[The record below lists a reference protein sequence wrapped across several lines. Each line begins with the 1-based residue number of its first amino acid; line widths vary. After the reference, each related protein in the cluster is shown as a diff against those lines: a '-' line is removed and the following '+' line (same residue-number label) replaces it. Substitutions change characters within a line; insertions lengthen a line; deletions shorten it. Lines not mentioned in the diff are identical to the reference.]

1 MKRVVLRI
9 GCGAVCAALALTLGC
24 GCALLPPA
32 TGVPGAASSAVSV
45 PTDDSG
51 KPLYDPAVLND
62 SRLRVL
68 YCDSRSGSSTTILC
82 GSTPL
87 HQSTRSENVSLVEDS
102 VTGTADYW
110 LRSWSDPTGR
120 GGRRTALYDKTGT
133 EVMSFEG
140 EQSAT
145 LQNGLLVL
153 QESRLIDGGYVPE
166 SGYGTCQVI
175 DLATGAALP
184 VPEGA
189 YSCTLCGDKLVFS
202 CYARPEGLDD
212 YDWDTD
218 YQQNRWVV
226 VQEKDGTPV
235 YRAEAASAY
244 RLFYDSDTL
253 SDWVKLDV
261 ATGEETT
268 DQILYN
274 TQTGE
279 QYTGFL
285 QVYPGGL
292 ASFSTSDGRYELR
305 DMTTED
311 RGLISTFDEQPSQY
325 FPGYVVTWHSGE
337 GHGYELYD
345 LETGAKT
352 PLYDVDATD
361 NTVAVYALDGSTACI
376 PLMAQM
382 LADTT
387 GMDLEEARSSITVS
401 TTAYALENFGLYD
414 TTTRMLVVYEAPDYV
429 KEELQKANV
438 ELEQKPIGVD
448 ALVFIVNE
456 DNPVQALSQQQL
468 RDIYAGKITNWKDVG
483 GKDQEIV
490 AFQRGE
496 DSGSQTLFKKL
507 LIQGGELMTPPSE
520 LAPAAMGELVDSIAD
535 YNNSANAIG
544 FSVYYYIDQMY
555 SKPGLRLLAVD
566 GVTPSNDTLA
576 DGSYP
581 LCNDFYA
588 VIHPDAAADSPERR
602 LYDWLDT
609 DAGQDCI
616 KKSGYVA
623 VGPQTT
629 VTIVD

>member
-9 GCGAVCAALALTLGC
+9 GCGAVCTALALTLGC

-45 PTDDSG
+45 PTDDNG

-62 SRLRVL
+62 GRLRVL
-68 YCDSRSGSSTTILC
+68 YCDGRSGSSTTILC

-102 VTGTADYW
+102 ATGTADYW

-153 QESRLIDGGYVPE
+153 QESRLVDGGYVPE

-235 YRAEAASAY
+235 YRADAASAY

-253 SDWVKLDV
+253 SDWVELDV
-261 ATGEETT
+261 ATGEENT
-268 DQILYN
+268 DRILYN
-274 TQTGE
+274 VLTGE
-279 QYTGFL
+279 QCTGFL

-292 ASFSTSDGRYELR
+292 ASFSTGDGRYELR

-311 RGLISTFDEQPSQY
+311 RGLIAAFDEQPSQY

-337 GHGYELYD
+337 DHGYELYD

-361 NTVAVYALDGSTACI
+361 STIAVYAQDGSLRVYSKDNGKLLT
-376 PLMAQM
+376 
-382 LADTT
+382 DTT
-387 GMDLEEARSSITVS
+387 VEPVEHQQRVRMSNCGSGYVWLELQDNDRYE
-401 TTAYALENFGLYD
+401 TTATRLYGPQGLVSDLTALQGKYSYVSYLTTDPDGRPMFYGSRAAVGSAYGSVCDVLDTDGKVVLQGLSSCTGYYSNS
-414 TTTRMLVVYEAPDYV
+414 LNALPDH
-429 KEELQKANV
+429 
-438 ELEQKPIGVD
+438 
-448 ALVFIVNE
+448 VF
-456 DNPVQALSQQQL
+456 A
-468 RDIYAGKITNWKDVG
+468 A
-483 GKDQEIV
+483 
-490 AFQRGE
+490 QRGFYVGWM
-496 DSGSQTLFKKL
+496 DTSGNWLYCQ
-507 LIQGGELMTPPSE
+507 
-520 LAPAAMGELVDSIAD
+520 SI
-535 YNNSANAIG
+535 
-544 FSVYYYIDQMY
+544 FS
-555 SKPGLRLLAVD
+555 S
-566 GVTPSNDTLA
+566 
-576 DGSYP
+576 
-581 LCNDFYA
+581 
-588 VIHPDAAADSPERR
+588 AAADDVPS
-602 LYDWLDT
+602 Y
-609 DAGQDCI
+609 
-616 KKSGYVA
+616 GY
-623 VGPQTT
+623 
-629 VTIVD
+629 

>member
-62 SRLRVL
+62 DRLRVL
-68 YCDSRSGSSTTILC
+68 YCYDRAGSSTTILC

-87 HQSTRSENVSLVEDS
+87 HQAARSENVSLVEDS
-102 VTGTADYW
+102 ATGIADYW

-140 EQSAT
+140 EQNAT

-153 QESRLIDGGYVPE
+153 QESRLVDGGYVPE

-212 YDWDTD
+212 YDWDMD

-226 VQEKDGTPV
+226 VQEKDSTPV
-235 YRAEAASAY
+235 YRADAASAY

-253 SDWVKLDV
+253 SDWVELDV
-261 ATGEETT
+261 TTGEETT
-268 DQILYN
+268 DRILYN
-274 TQTGE
+274 VLTGE
-279 QYTGFL
+279 QCTGFL

-292 ASFSTSDGRYELR
+292 ASFSTGDGRYELR

-311 RGLISTFDEQPSQY
+311 RGLIAAFDEQPSQY

-337 GHGYELYD
+337 DHGYELYD
-345 LETGAKT
+345 LETGTKT

-361 NTVAVYALDGSTACI
+361 STIAVYALDGSLRVYSKDNGKLLT
-376 PLMAQM
+376 
-382 LADTT
+382 DTT
-387 GMDLEEARSSITVS
+387 VEPVEHQQRV
-401 TTAYALENFGLYD
+401 
-414 TTTRMLVVYEAPDYV
+414 RM
-429 KEELQKANV
+429 
-438 ELEQKPIGVD
+438 
-448 ALVFIVNE
+448 
-456 DNPVQALSQQQL
+456 
-468 RDIYAGKITNWKDVG
+468 
-483 GKDQEIV
+483 
-490 AFQRGE
+490 
-496 DSGSQTLFKKL
+496 
-507 LIQGGELMTPPSE
+507 
-520 LAPAAMGELVDSIAD
+520 
-535 YNNSANAIG
+535 
-544 FSVYYYIDQMY
+544 
-555 SKPGLRLLAVD
+555 
-566 GVTPSNDTLA
+566 SNC
-576 DGSYP
+576 G
-581 LCNDFYA
+581 
-588 VIHPDAAADSPERR
+588 
-602 LYDWLDT
+602 
-609 DAGQDCI
+609 
-616 KKSGYVA
+616 SGYVWLELQDNDRYETTATRLYGPQGLVSDLTALQGKYSYVNYLTTDPDGRPMFYGSRSA
-623 VGPQTT
+623 VGSAYGNVYDVLDADGKVVLQGLASCAGYYSNSLNALPDHVFAAQRGFYVGWMDTSGNWLYCQSIFSSAT
-629 VTIVD
+629 ADDEPSYGY

>member
-9 GCGAVCAALALTLGC
+9 GCGAVCTALALTLGC

-45 PTDDSG
+45 PTDDNG

-87 HQSTRSENVSLVEDS
+87 HQSARSENVSLVEDS
-102 VTGTADYW
+102 ATGTADYW

-189 YSCTLCGDKLVFS
+189 YSCTVCGDKLVFS

-218 YQQNRWVV
+218 YRQNSWVV

-235 YRAEAASAY
+235 YRADAASAY

-253 SDWVKLDV
+253 SDWVVLDV
-261 ATGEETT
+261 TTGEETT
-268 DQILYN
+268 DRILYN
-274 TQTGE
+274 VLTGE
-279 QYTGFL
+279 QCTGFL

-311 RGLISTFDEQPSQY
+311 RGLIAAFDEQPSQY

-337 GHGYELYD
+337 DHGYELYD
-345 LETGAKT
+345 LETGTKT
-352 PLYDVDATD
+352 PLYDVNATD
-361 NTVAVYALDGSTACI
+361 NTVAVYALDGSLRVYSTDNGK
-376 PLMAQM
+376 L
-382 LADTT
+382 LTDTT
-387 GMDLEEARSSITVS
+387 VEPVEHQQRV
-401 TTAYALENFGLYD
+401 
-414 TTTRMLVVYEAPDYV
+414 RM
-429 KEELQKANV
+429 
-438 ELEQKPIGVD
+438 
-448 ALVFIVNE
+448 
-456 DNPVQALSQQQL
+456 
-468 RDIYAGKITNWKDVG
+468 
-483 GKDQEIV
+483 
-490 AFQRGE
+490 
-496 DSGSQTLFKKL
+496 
-507 LIQGGELMTPPSE
+507 
-520 LAPAAMGELVDSIAD
+520 
-535 YNNSANAIG
+535 
-544 FSVYYYIDQMY
+544 
-555 SKPGLRLLAVD
+555 
-566 GVTPSNDTLA
+566 SNY
-576 DGSYP
+576 G
-581 LCNDFYA
+581 
-588 VIHPDAAADSPERR
+588 
-602 LYDWLDT
+602 
-609 DAGQDCI
+609 
-616 KKSGYVA
+616 SGYVWLKLQDNDRYETTATRLYGPQGLVSDLTALQGKYSYVNYLTTDPDGRPMFYGSRSA
-623 VGPQTT
+623 VGSAYGNVCDVLDADGKVVLQGLASCAGYYSNSLNALPDHVFAAQRGFYVGWMDTSGNWLYCQST
-629 VTIVD
+629 FSSATADDEPSYGY

>member
-9 GCGAVCAALALTLGC
+9 GCGAVCTALALTLGC

-68 YCDSRSGSSTTILC
+68 YCDGRSGSSTTILC

-102 VTGTADYW
+102 ATGTADYW

-189 YSCTLCGDKLVFS
+189 YSCTVCGDKLVFS

-212 YDWDTD
+212 YDWDMD
-218 YQQNRWVV
+218 YQQNSWVV
-226 VQEKDGTPV
+226 VQEKDGTTV
-235 YRAEAASAY
+235 YCADAASAY

-253 SDWVKLDV
+253 SDWVVLDV
-261 ATGEETT
+261 TTGEETT
-268 DQILYN
+268 DRILYN
-274 TQTGE
+274 VLTGE
-279 QYTGFL
+279 QCTGFL

-292 ASFSTSDGRYELR
+292 ASFSTGDGRYELR

-311 RGLISTFDEQPSQY
+311 RGLIAAFDEQPSQY

-337 GHGYELYD
+337 DHGYELYD

-352 PLYDVDATD
+352 PLYDVNATD
-361 NTVAVYALDGSTACI
+361 NTVAVYALDGSLRVYSTDNGK
-376 PLMAQM
+376 L
-382 LADTT
+382 LTDTT
-387 GMDLEEARSSITVS
+387 VEPVEHQQRV
-401 TTAYALENFGLYD
+401 
-414 TTTRMLVVYEAPDYV
+414 RM
-429 KEELQKANV
+429 
-438 ELEQKPIGVD
+438 
-448 ALVFIVNE
+448 
-456 DNPVQALSQQQL
+456 
-468 RDIYAGKITNWKDVG
+468 
-483 GKDQEIV
+483 
-490 AFQRGE
+490 
-496 DSGSQTLFKKL
+496 
-507 LIQGGELMTPPSE
+507 
-520 LAPAAMGELVDSIAD
+520 
-535 YNNSANAIG
+535 
-544 FSVYYYIDQMY
+544 
-555 SKPGLRLLAVD
+555 
-566 GVTPSNDTLA
+566 SNC
-576 DGSYP
+576 G
-581 LCNDFYA
+581 
-588 VIHPDAAADSPERR
+588 
-602 LYDWLDT
+602 
-609 DAGQDCI
+609 
-616 KKSGYVA
+616 SGYVWLKLQDNDRYETTA
-623 VGPQTT
+623 TRLYGPQGLVSDLTALQGKYSYINYLTT
-629 VTIVD
+629 DPDGRPMFYGSRAAAGSAYGNVYDVLDADGKVVLQGLSSCTGYYSNSLNALPDHVFAAQRGFYVGWMDTSGNWLYCQSIFSSATADDEPSYGY

>member
-9 GCGAVCAALALTLGC
+9 GCGAVCTALALTLGC

-68 YCDSRSGSSTTILC
+68 YCDGRSGSSTTILC

-102 VTGTADYW
+102 ATGTADYW

-153 QESRLIDGGYVPE
+153 QENRLIDGGYVPE

-218 YQQNRWVV
+218 YQQNSWVV

-235 YRAEAASAY
+235 YRADAASAH

-253 SDWVKLDV
+253 SDWVELDV
-261 ATGEETT
+261 TTGEETT
-268 DQILYN
+268 DRILYN
-274 TQTGE
+274 VLTGE
-279 QYTGFL
+279 QCTGFL

-292 ASFSTSDGRYELR
+292 ASFSTGDGRYELR

-311 RGLISTFDEQPSQY
+311 RGLIAAFDEQPSQY

-337 GHGYELYD
+337 DHGYELYD
-345 LETGAKT
+345 LETGTKT
-352 PLYDVDATD
+352 PLYDVNATD
-361 NTVAVYALDGSTACI
+361 STVAVYALDGSLRVYSTDNGK
-376 PLMAQM
+376 L
-382 LADTT
+382 LTDTT
-387 GMDLEEARSSITVS
+387 VEPVEHQQRVRMSNCGSGYVWLELQDNDRYE
-401 TTAYALENFGLYD
+401 TTATRLYGPQGLVSDLTALQGKYSYVNYLTTDPDGRPMFYGSRAAVGSSYGSVCDVLDTDGKVVLQGLSSCTGYYSNS
-414 TTTRMLVVYEAPDYV
+414 LNALPDH
-429 KEELQKANV
+429 
-438 ELEQKPIGVD
+438 
-448 ALVFIVNE
+448 VF
-456 DNPVQALSQQQL
+456 A
-468 RDIYAGKITNWKDVG
+468 A
-483 GKDQEIV
+483 
-490 AFQRGE
+490 QRGFYVGWM
-496 DSGSQTLFKKL
+496 DTSGNWLYCQ
-507 LIQGGELMTPPSE
+507 
-520 LAPAAMGELVDSIAD
+520 SI
-535 YNNSANAIG
+535 
-544 FSVYYYIDQMY
+544 FS
-555 SKPGLRLLAVD
+555 S
-566 GVTPSNDTLA
+566 
-576 DGSYP
+576 
-581 LCNDFYA
+581 
-588 VIHPDAAADSPERR
+588 AAADDVPS
-602 LYDWLDT
+602 Y
-609 DAGQDCI
+609 
-616 KKSGYVA
+616 GY
-623 VGPQTT
+623 
-629 VTIVD
+629 

>member
-62 SRLRVL
+62 DRLRVL
-68 YCDSRSGSSTTILC
+68 YCYDRAGSSTTILC

-87 HQSTRSENVSLVEDS
+87 HQAARSENVSLVEDS
-102 VTGTADYW
+102 ATGTADYW

-189 YSCTLCGDKLVFS
+189 YSCTVCGDKLVFS

-218 YQQNRWVV
+218 YRQNSWVV

-235 YRAEAASAY
+235 YRADAASAY

-253 SDWVKLDV
+253 SDWVVLDV
-261 ATGEETT
+261 TTGEETT
-268 DQILYN
+268 DRILYN
-274 TQTGE
+274 VLTGE
-279 QYTGFL
+279 QCTGFL

-311 RGLISTFDEQPSQY
+311 RGLIAAFDEQPSQY

-337 GHGYELYD
+337 DHGYELYD
-345 LETGAKT
+345 LETGTKT
-352 PLYDVDATD
+352 PLYDVNATD
-361 NTVAVYALDGSTACI
+361 NTVAVYALDGSLRVYSTDNGK
-376 PLMAQM
+376 L
-382 LADTT
+382 LTDTT
-387 GMDLEEARSSITVS
+387 VEPVEHQQRV
-401 TTAYALENFGLYD
+401 
-414 TTTRMLVVYEAPDYV
+414 RM
-429 KEELQKANV
+429 
-438 ELEQKPIGVD
+438 
-448 ALVFIVNE
+448 
-456 DNPVQALSQQQL
+456 
-468 RDIYAGKITNWKDVG
+468 
-483 GKDQEIV
+483 
-490 AFQRGE
+490 
-496 DSGSQTLFKKL
+496 
-507 LIQGGELMTPPSE
+507 
-520 LAPAAMGELVDSIAD
+520 
-535 YNNSANAIG
+535 
-544 FSVYYYIDQMY
+544 
-555 SKPGLRLLAVD
+555 
-566 GVTPSNDTLA
+566 SNY
-576 DGSYP
+576 G
-581 LCNDFYA
+581 
-588 VIHPDAAADSPERR
+588 
-602 LYDWLDT
+602 
-609 DAGQDCI
+609 
-616 KKSGYVA
+616 SGYVWLKLQDNDRYETTATRLYGPQGLVSDLTALQGKYSYVNYLTTDPDGRPMFYGSRSA
-623 VGPQTT
+623 VGSAYGNVCDVLDADGKVVLQGLASCAGYYSNSLNALPDHVFAAQRGFYVGWMDTSGNWLYCQSIFSSAT
-629 VTIVD
+629 ADDEPSYGY

>member
-9 GCGAVCAALALTLGC
+9 GCGAVCTALALTLGC

-45 PTDDSG
+45 PTDDNG

-87 HQSTRSENVSLVEDS
+87 HQSARSENVSLVEDS
-102 VTGTADYW
+102 ATGTADYW

-189 YSCTLCGDKLVFS
+189 YSCTVCGDKLVFS

-218 YQQNRWVV
+218 YRQNSWVV

-235 YRAEAASAY
+235 YRADAASAY

-253 SDWVKLDV
+253 SDWVVLDV
-261 ATGEETT
+261 TTGEETT
-268 DQILYN
+268 DRILYN
-274 TQTGE
+274 VLTGE
-279 QYTGFL
+279 QCTGFL

-311 RGLISTFDEQPSQY
+311 RGLIAAFDEQPSQY

-337 GHGYELYD
+337 DHGYELYD
-345 LETGAKT
+345 LETGTKT

-361 NTVAVYALDGSTACI
+361 STIAVYALDGSLRVYSKDNGKLLT
-376 PLMAQM
+376 
-382 LADTT
+382 DTT
-387 GMDLEEARSSITVS
+387 VKPVEHQQRV
-401 TTAYALENFGLYD
+401 
-414 TTTRMLVVYEAPDYV
+414 RM
-429 KEELQKANV
+429 
-438 ELEQKPIGVD
+438 
-448 ALVFIVNE
+448 
-456 DNPVQALSQQQL
+456 
-468 RDIYAGKITNWKDVG
+468 
-483 GKDQEIV
+483 
-490 AFQRGE
+490 
-496 DSGSQTLFKKL
+496 
-507 LIQGGELMTPPSE
+507 
-520 LAPAAMGELVDSIAD
+520 
-535 YNNSANAIG
+535 
-544 FSVYYYIDQMY
+544 
-555 SKPGLRLLAVD
+555 
-566 GVTPSNDTLA
+566 SNY
-576 DGSYP
+576 G
-581 LCNDFYA
+581 
-588 VIHPDAAADSPERR
+588 
-602 LYDWLDT
+602 
-609 DAGQDCI
+609 
-616 KKSGYVA
+616 SGYVWLKLQDNDRYETTATRLYGPQGLVSDLTALQGKYSYVNYLTTDPDGRPMFYGSRSA
-623 VGPQTT
+623 VGSAYGNVCDVLDADGKVVLQGLASCAGYYSNSLNALPDHVFAAQRGFYVGWMDTSGNWLYCQSIFSSAT
-629 VTIVD
+629 ADDVPSYGY

>member
-9 GCGAVCAALALTLGC
+9 GCGAVCTALALTLGC

-45 PTDDSG
+45 PTDDNG

-87 HQSTRSENVSLVEDS
+87 HQSARSENVSLVEDS
-102 VTGTADYW
+102 ATGTADYW

-175 DLATGAALP
+175 DLATGAALS

-218 YQQNRWVV
+218 YRQNSWVV

-235 YRAEAASAY
+235 YRADAASAY

-253 SDWVKLDV
+253 SDWVVLDV
-261 ATGEETT
+261 TTGEETT
-268 DQILYN
+268 DRILYN
-274 TQTGE
+274 VLTGE
-279 QYTGFL
+279 QCTGFL

-311 RGLISTFDEQPSQY
+311 RGLIAAFDEQPSQY

-337 GHGYELYD
+337 DHGYELYD
-345 LETGAKT
+345 LETGTKT
-352 PLYDVDATD
+352 PLYDVNATD
-361 NTVAVYALDGSTACI
+361 NTVAVYALDGSLRVYSTDNGK
-376 PLMAQM
+376 L
-382 LADTT
+382 LTDTT
-387 GMDLEEARSSITVS
+387 VEPVEHQQRV
-401 TTAYALENFGLYD
+401 
-414 TTTRMLVVYEAPDYV
+414 RM
-429 KEELQKANV
+429 
-438 ELEQKPIGVD
+438 
-448 ALVFIVNE
+448 
-456 DNPVQALSQQQL
+456 
-468 RDIYAGKITNWKDVG
+468 
-483 GKDQEIV
+483 
-490 AFQRGE
+490 
-496 DSGSQTLFKKL
+496 
-507 LIQGGELMTPPSE
+507 
-520 LAPAAMGELVDSIAD
+520 
-535 YNNSANAIG
+535 
-544 FSVYYYIDQMY
+544 
-555 SKPGLRLLAVD
+555 
-566 GVTPSNDTLA
+566 SNC
-576 DGSYP
+576 G
-581 LCNDFYA
+581 
-588 VIHPDAAADSPERR
+588 
-602 LYDWLDT
+602 
-609 DAGQDCI
+609 
-616 KKSGYVA
+616 SGYVWLKLQDNDRYETTATRLYGPQGLVSDLTALQGKYSYVNYLTTDPDGRPMFYGSRSA
-623 VGPQTT
+623 VGSAYGNVCDVLDADGKVVLQGLASCAGYYSNSLNALPDHVFAAQRGFYVGWMDTSGNWLYCQSIFSSAT
-629 VTIVD
+629 ADDEPSYGY

>member
-9 GCGAVCAALALTLGC
+9 GCGAVCTALALTLGC

-45 PTDDSG
+45 PTDDNG

-87 HQSTRSENVSLVEDS
+87 HQSARSENVSLVEDS
-102 VTGTADYW
+102 ATGTADYW

-189 YSCTLCGDKLVFS
+189 YSCTVCGDKLVFS

-226 VQEKDGTPV
+226 VQEKDGTTV
-235 YRAEAASAY
+235 YRADAASAY

-253 SDWVKLDV
+253 SEWVELDV
-261 ATGEETT
+261 ATGEEITV
-268 DQILYN
+268 QILYN
-274 TQTGE
+274 VLTGE
-279 QYTGFL
+279 QCTGFL

-292 ASFSTSDGRYELR
+292 ASFSTGDGRYELR

-311 RGLISTFDEQPSQY
+311 RGLIATFDEQPSQY

-337 GHGYELYD
+337 DHGYELYD

-361 NTVAVYALDGSTACI
+361 STIAVYALDGSLRVYSKDNGKLLT
-376 PLMAQM
+376 
-382 LADTT
+382 DTT
-387 GMDLEEARSSITVS
+387 VEPVEHQQRV
-401 TTAYALENFGLYD
+401 
-414 TTTRMLVVYEAPDYV
+414 RM
-429 KEELQKANV
+429 
-438 ELEQKPIGVD
+438 
-448 ALVFIVNE
+448 
-456 DNPVQALSQQQL
+456 
-468 RDIYAGKITNWKDVG
+468 
-483 GKDQEIV
+483 
-490 AFQRGE
+490 
-496 DSGSQTLFKKL
+496 
-507 LIQGGELMTPPSE
+507 
-520 LAPAAMGELVDSIAD
+520 
-535 YNNSANAIG
+535 
-544 FSVYYYIDQMY
+544 
-555 SKPGLRLLAVD
+555 
-566 GVTPSNDTLA
+566 SNC
-576 DGSYP
+576 G
-581 LCNDFYA
+581 
-588 VIHPDAAADSPERR
+588 
-602 LYDWLDT
+602 
-609 DAGQDCI
+609 
-616 KKSGYVA
+616 SGYVWLELQDNDRYETTA
-623 VGPQTT
+623 TRLYGPQGLVSDLTALQGKYSYVNYLTT
-629 VTIVD
+629 DPSGRPMFYGSRAAAGSAYGNVYDVLDADGKVVLQGLASCAGYYSNSLNALPDHVFAAQRGFYVGWMDTSGNWLYCQSIFSSATADDEPSYGY

>member
-62 SRLRVL
+62 DRLRVL
-68 YCDSRSGSSTTILC
+68 YCYDRAGSSTTILC

-87 HQSTRSENVSLVEDS
+87 HQSARSENVSLVEDS
-102 VTGTADYW
+102 ATGIADYW

-140 EQSAT
+140 EQNAT

-153 QESRLIDGGYVPE
+153 QESRLVDGGYVPE

-212 YDWDTD
+212 YDWDMD

-235 YRAEAASAY
+235 YRADAASAY

-253 SDWVKLDV
+253 SDWVVLDV
-261 ATGEETT
+261 TTGEETT
-268 DQILYN
+268 DRILYN
-274 TQTGE
+274 VLTGE
-279 QYTGFL
+279 QCTGFL

-311 RGLISTFDEQPSQY
+311 RGLIAAFDEQPSQY

-337 GHGYELYD
+337 DHGYELYD
-345 LETGAKT
+345 LETGTKT
-352 PLYDVDATD
+352 PLYDVNATD
-361 NTVAVYALDGSTACI
+361 NTVAVYALDGSLRVYSTDNGK
-376 PLMAQM
+376 L
-382 LADTT
+382 LTDTT
-387 GMDLEEARSSITVS
+387 VEPVEHQQRVRMSNCGNGYVWLKLQDNDRYE
-401 TTAYALENFGLYD
+401 TTATRLYGPQGLVSDLTALQGKYSYVNYLTTDPDGRPMFYGSRAAAGSAYGNVCDVLDADGKVVLHGLSSCTGYYSNS
-414 TTTRMLVVYEAPDYV
+414 LNALPDH
-429 KEELQKANV
+429 
-438 ELEQKPIGVD
+438 
-448 ALVFIVNE
+448 VF
-456 DNPVQALSQQQL
+456 A
-468 RDIYAGKITNWKDVG
+468 A
-483 GKDQEIV
+483 
-490 AFQRGE
+490 QRGFYVGWM
-496 DSGSQTLFKKL
+496 DTSGNWLYCQSIFSSATADDV
-507 LIQGGELMTPPSE
+507 PS
-520 LAPAAMGELVDSIAD
+520 
-535 YNNSANAIG
+535 Y
-544 FSVYYYIDQMY
+544 
-555 SKPGLRLLAVD
+555 
-566 GVTPSNDTLA
+566 
-576 DGSYP
+576 
-581 LCNDFYA
+581 
-588 VIHPDAAADSPERR
+588 
-602 LYDWLDT
+602 
-609 DAGQDCI
+609 
-616 KKSGYVA
+616 GY
-623 VGPQTT
+623 
-629 VTIVD
+629 

>member
-9 GCGAVCAALALTLGC
+9 GCGAVCTALALTLGC

-45 PTDDSG
+45 PTDDNG

-87 HQSTRSENVSLVEDS
+87 HQSARSENVSLVEDS
-102 VTGTADYW
+102 ATGTADYW

-153 QESRLIDGGYVPE
+153 QENRLIDGGYVPE

-218 YQQNRWVV
+218 YQQNSWVV
-226 VQEKDGTPV
+226 VQEKDGTTV

-253 SDWVKLDV
+253 SDWVELDV
-261 ATGEETT
+261 ATGEKTT

-279 QYTGFL
+279 QYMGFL

-311 RGLISTFDEQPSQY
+311 RGLIAAFDEQPSQY

-337 GHGYELYD
+337 DHGYELYD
-345 LETGAKT
+345 LETGTKT
-352 PLYDVDATD
+352 PLYDVDAANSTI
-361 NTVAVYALDGSTACI
+361 AVYALDGSLRVYSKDNGKLLT
-376 PLMAQM
+376 
-382 LADTT
+382 DTT
-387 GMDLEEARSSITVS
+387 VEPVEHQQRV
-401 TTAYALENFGLYD
+401 
-414 TTTRMLVVYEAPDYV
+414 RM
-429 KEELQKANV
+429 
-438 ELEQKPIGVD
+438 
-448 ALVFIVNE
+448 
-456 DNPVQALSQQQL
+456 
-468 RDIYAGKITNWKDVG
+468 
-483 GKDQEIV
+483 
-490 AFQRGE
+490 
-496 DSGSQTLFKKL
+496 
-507 LIQGGELMTPPSE
+507 
-520 LAPAAMGELVDSIAD
+520 
-535 YNNSANAIG
+535 
-544 FSVYYYIDQMY
+544 
-555 SKPGLRLLAVD
+555 
-566 GVTPSNDTLA
+566 SNC
-576 DGSYP
+576 G
-581 LCNDFYA
+581 
-588 VIHPDAAADSPERR
+588 
-602 LYDWLDT
+602 
-609 DAGQDCI
+609 
-616 KKSGYVA
+616 SGYVWLELQDNDRYETTATRLYGPQGLVSDLTALQGKYSYVNYLTTDPDGRPMFYGSRAA
-623 VGPQTT
+623 VGSAYGNVCDVLNADGNVVLQGLASCAGYYSNSLNALPDHVFAAQRGFYVGWMDTSGNWLYCQSIFSSAT
-629 VTIVD
+629 ADDEPSYGY

>member
-62 SRLRVL
+62 DRLRVL
-68 YCDSRSGSSTTILC
+68 YCYDRAGSSTTILC

-87 HQSTRSENVSLVEDS
+87 HQSARSENVSLVEDS
-102 VTGTADYW
+102 ATGTADYW

-133 EVMSFEG
+133 EVLSFEG

-175 DLATGAALP
+175 DLATGAALS

-218 YQQNRWVV
+218 YQQNSWVV
-226 VQEKDGTPV
+226 MQEKDGTPV

-253 SDWVKLDV
+253 SDWVVLDV
-261 ATGEETT
+261 TTGEETT
-268 DQILYN
+268 DRILYN
-274 TQTGE
+274 VLTGE
-279 QYTGFL
+279 QCTGFL

-292 ASFSTSDGRYELR
+292 ASFSTGDGRYELR

-311 RGLISTFDEQPSQY
+311 RGLIAAFDEQPSQY

-337 GHGYELYD
+337 DHGYELYD
-345 LETGAKT
+345 LETGTKT
-352 PLYDVDATD
+352 PLYDVNTTD
-361 NTVAVYALDGSTACI
+361 NTIAVYALDGSLRVYSKDNGKLLT
-376 PLMAQM
+376 
-382 LADTT
+382 DTT
-387 GMDLEEARSSITVS
+387 VEPVEHQQRV
-401 TTAYALENFGLYD
+401 
-414 TTTRMLVVYEAPDYV
+414 RM
-429 KEELQKANV
+429 
-438 ELEQKPIGVD
+438 
-448 ALVFIVNE
+448 
-456 DNPVQALSQQQL
+456 
-468 RDIYAGKITNWKDVG
+468 
-483 GKDQEIV
+483 
-490 AFQRGE
+490 
-496 DSGSQTLFKKL
+496 
-507 LIQGGELMTPPSE
+507 
-520 LAPAAMGELVDSIAD
+520 
-535 YNNSANAIG
+535 
-544 FSVYYYIDQMY
+544 
-555 SKPGLRLLAVD
+555 
-566 GVTPSNDTLA
+566 SNC
-576 DGSYP
+576 G
-581 LCNDFYA
+581 
-588 VIHPDAAADSPERR
+588 
-602 LYDWLDT
+602 
-609 DAGQDCI
+609 
-616 KKSGYVA
+616 SGYVWLKLQDNDRYETTATRLYGPQGLVSDLTALQGKYSYVNYLTTDPDGRPMFYGSRSA
-623 VGPQTT
+623 VGSAYGNVCDVLDADGKVVLQGLASCAGYYSNSLNALPDHVFAAQRGFYVGWMDTSGNWLYCQSIFSSAT
-629 VTIVD
+629 ADDEPSYGY

>member
-9 GCGAVCAALALTLGC
+9 GCGAVCTALALTLGC

-45 PTDDSG
+45 PTDDNG

-87 HQSTRSENVSLVEDS
+87 HQSARSENVSLVEDS
-102 VTGTADYW
+102 ATGTADYW

-189 YSCTLCGDKLVFS
+189 YSCTVCGDKLVFS

-218 YQQNRWVV
+218 YRQNSWVV

-235 YRAEAASAY
+235 YRADAASAY

-253 SDWVKLDV
+253 SDWVVLDV
-261 ATGEETT
+261 TTGEETT
-268 DQILYN
+268 DRILYN
-274 TQTGE
+274 VLTGE
-279 QYTGFL
+279 QCTGFL

-311 RGLISTFDEQPSQY
+311 RGLIAAFDEQPSQY

-337 GHGYELYD
+337 DHGYELYD
-345 LETGAKT
+345 LETGTKT
-352 PLYDVDATD
+352 PLYDVNATD
-361 NTVAVYALDGSTACI
+361 NTVAVYALDGSLRVYSTDNGK
-376 PLMAQM
+376 L
-382 LADTT
+382 LTDTT
-387 GMDLEEARSSITVS
+387 VEPVEHQQRV
-401 TTAYALENFGLYD
+401 
-414 TTTRMLVVYEAPDYV
+414 RM
-429 KEELQKANV
+429 
-438 ELEQKPIGVD
+438 
-448 ALVFIVNE
+448 
-456 DNPVQALSQQQL
+456 
-468 RDIYAGKITNWKDVG
+468 
-483 GKDQEIV
+483 
-490 AFQRGE
+490 
-496 DSGSQTLFKKL
+496 
-507 LIQGGELMTPPSE
+507 
-520 LAPAAMGELVDSIAD
+520 
-535 YNNSANAIG
+535 
-544 FSVYYYIDQMY
+544 
-555 SKPGLRLLAVD
+555 
-566 GVTPSNDTLA
+566 SNY
-576 DGSYP
+576 G
-581 LCNDFYA
+581 
-588 VIHPDAAADSPERR
+588 
-602 LYDWLDT
+602 
-609 DAGQDCI
+609 
-616 KKSGYVA
+616 SGYVWLKLQDNDRYETTATRLYGPQGLVSDLTALQGKYSYVNYLTTDPDGRPMFYGSRSA
-623 VGPQTT
+623 VGSAYGNVCDVLDADGKVVLQGLASCAGYYSNSLNALPGHVFAAQRGFYVGWMDTSGNWLYCQSIFSSAT
-629 VTIVD
+629 ADDEPSYGY

>member
-32 TGVPGAASSAVSV
+32 TGVPGAANSAVSV

-62 SRLRVL
+62 GRLRVL
-68 YCDSRSGSSTTILC
+68 YCDGRSGSSTTILC

-87 HQSTRSENVSLVEDS
+87 HQSTRSENVSLVQDS
-102 VTGTADYW
+102 TTGTADYW

-133 EVMSFEG
+133 EVMAFEG

-189 YSCTLCGDKLVFS
+189 YSCTVCGDKLVFS

-218 YQQNRWVV
+218 YQQNSWVV
-226 VQEKDGTPV
+226 VQEKDGNPI
-235 YRAEAASAY
+235 YRADAASAY

-253 SDWVKLDV
+253 SDWVELDV

-274 TQTGE
+274 VLTGE
-279 QYTGFL
+279 QCTGFL

-292 ASFSTSDGRYELR
+292 ASFSTGDGRYELR

-311 RGLISTFDEQPSQY
+311 RGLIAAFDEQPSQY

-337 GHGYELYD
+337 DHGYELYD
-345 LETGAKT
+345 LETGTKT

-361 NTVAVYALDGSTACI
+361 STIAVYALDGSLRVYSKDNGKLLT
-376 PLMAQM
+376 
-382 LADTT
+382 DTT
-387 GMDLEEARSSITVS
+387 VEPVEHQQRVRMSNCGSGYVWLELQDNDRYE
-401 TTAYALENFGLYD
+401 TTATRLYGPQGLVSDLTALQGKYSYVNYLTTDPDGRPMFYGSRSAVGSAYGNVYDVLDADGKVVLQGLASCAGYYSNS
-414 TTTRMLVVYEAPDYV
+414 LNALPDH
-429 KEELQKANV
+429 
-438 ELEQKPIGVD
+438 
-448 ALVFIVNE
+448 VF
-456 DNPVQALSQQQL
+456 A
-468 RDIYAGKITNWKDVG
+468 A
-483 GKDQEIV
+483 
-490 AFQRGE
+490 QRGFYVGWM
-496 DSGSQTLFKKL
+496 DTSGNWLYCQ
-507 LIQGGELMTPPSE
+507 
-520 LAPAAMGELVDSIAD
+520 SI
-535 YNNSANAIG
+535 
-544 FSVYYYIDQMY
+544 FS
-555 SKPGLRLLAVD
+555 S
-566 GVTPSNDTLA
+566 
-576 DGSYP
+576 
-581 LCNDFYA
+581 
-588 VIHPDAAADSPERR
+588 AAADDEPS
-602 LYDWLDT
+602 Y
-609 DAGQDCI
+609 
-616 KKSGYVA
+616 GY
-623 VGPQTT
+623 
-629 VTIVD
+629 

>member
-32 TGVPGAASSAVSV
+32 TGVPGAANSAVSV

-62 SRLRVL
+62 SHLRVL

-87 HQSTRSENVSLVEDS
+87 HQSARSENVSLVEDS
-102 VTGTADYW
+102 ATGTADYW

-140 EQSAT
+140 EQNAT

-153 QESRLIDGGYVPE
+153 QESRLVDDGYVPE

-189 YSCTLCGDKLVFS
+189 YSCTVCGDKLVFS

-218 YQQNRWVV
+218 YQQNSWVV

-235 YRAEAASAY
+235 YRADAASAY

-253 SDWVKLDV
+253 SDWVELDV
-261 ATGEETT
+261 TTGEETT
-268 DQILYN
+268 DRILYN
-274 TQTGE
+274 VLTGE
-279 QYTGFL
+279 QCTGFL

-292 ASFSTSDGRYELR
+292 ASFSTGDGRYELR

-311 RGLISTFDEQPSQY
+311 RGLIAAFDEQPSQY

-337 GHGYELYD
+337 DHGYELYD

-361 NTVAVYALDGSTACI
+361 STIAVYALDGSLRVYSKDNGKLLT
-376 PLMAQM
+376 
-382 LADTT
+382 DTT
-387 GMDLEEARSSITVS
+387 VEPVEHQQRV
-401 TTAYALENFGLYD
+401 
-414 TTTRMLVVYEAPDYV
+414 RM
-429 KEELQKANV
+429 
-438 ELEQKPIGVD
+438 
-448 ALVFIVNE
+448 
-456 DNPVQALSQQQL
+456 
-468 RDIYAGKITNWKDVG
+468 
-483 GKDQEIV
+483 
-490 AFQRGE
+490 
-496 DSGSQTLFKKL
+496 
-507 LIQGGELMTPPSE
+507 
-520 LAPAAMGELVDSIAD
+520 
-535 YNNSANAIG
+535 
-544 FSVYYYIDQMY
+544 
-555 SKPGLRLLAVD
+555 
-566 GVTPSNDTLA
+566 SNC
-576 DGSYP
+576 G
-581 LCNDFYA
+581 
-588 VIHPDAAADSPERR
+588 
-602 LYDWLDT
+602 
-609 DAGQDCI
+609 
-616 KKSGYVA
+616 SGYVWLELQDNDRYETTATRLYGPQGLVSDLTALQGKYNYINYLTTAPDGRPMFYGSRSA
-623 VGPQTT
+623 VGSAYGNVYDVLDADGKVVLQGLASCTGYYSNSLNALPDHVFAAQRGFYVGWMDTSGNWLYCQSIFSSAT
-629 VTIVD
+629 ADDEPSYGY

>member
-9 GCGAVCAALALTLGC
+9 GCGAVCVALALTLGC

-62 SRLRVL
+62 GRLRVL

-87 HQSTRSENVSLVEDS
+87 HQSARSENVSLVEDS
-102 VTGTADYW
+102 ATGTADYW

-189 YSCTLCGDKLVFS
+189 YSCTVCGDKLVFS

-212 YDWDTD
+212 YDWDMD
-218 YQQNRWVV
+218 YQQNSWVV
-226 VQEKDGTPV
+226 VQEKDGTTV
-235 YRAEAASAY
+235 YCADAASAY

-253 SDWVKLDV
+253 SDWVVLDV
-261 ATGEETT
+261 TTGEETT
-268 DQILYN
+268 DRILYN
-274 TQTGE
+274 VLTGE
-279 QYTGFL
+279 QCTGFL

-292 ASFSTSDGRYELR
+292 ASFSTGDGRYELR

-311 RGLISTFDEQPSQY
+311 RGLIATFDEQPSQY

-337 GHGYELYD
+337 DHGYELYD

-361 NTVAVYALDGSTACI
+361 STVAVYALDGSLRVYSKDNGKLLT
-376 PLMAQM
+376 
-382 LADTT
+382 DTT
-387 GMDLEEARSSITVS
+387 VEPVEHQQRV
-401 TTAYALENFGLYD
+401 
-414 TTTRMLVVYEAPDYV
+414 RM
-429 KEELQKANV
+429 
-438 ELEQKPIGVD
+438 
-448 ALVFIVNE
+448 
-456 DNPVQALSQQQL
+456 
-468 RDIYAGKITNWKDVG
+468 
-483 GKDQEIV
+483 
-490 AFQRGE
+490 
-496 DSGSQTLFKKL
+496 
-507 LIQGGELMTPPSE
+507 
-520 LAPAAMGELVDSIAD
+520 
-535 YNNSANAIG
+535 
-544 FSVYYYIDQMY
+544 
-555 SKPGLRLLAVD
+555 
-566 GVTPSNDTLA
+566 SNC
-576 DGSYP
+576 G
-581 LCNDFYA
+581 
-588 VIHPDAAADSPERR
+588 
-602 LYDWLDT
+602 
-609 DAGQDCI
+609 
-616 KKSGYVA
+616 SGYVWLELQDNDRYETTA
-623 VGPQTT
+623 TRLYGPQGLVSDLTALQGKYSYVNYLTT
-629 VTIVD
+629 DPDGRPMFCGSRAAAGSAYGNVYDVLDADGNVVLQGLSSCTGYYSNSLNALPDHVFAAQRGFYVGWMDTSGNWLYCQSIFSSATADDVPSYGY

>member
-9 GCGAVCAALALTLGC
+9 GCGAVCTALALTLGC

-45 PTDDSG
+45 PTDDNG

-87 HQSTRSENVSLVEDS
+87 HQSARSENVSLVEDS
-102 VTGTADYW
+102 ATGTADYW

-189 YSCTLCGDKLVFS
+189 YSCTVCGDKLVFS

-218 YQQNRWVV
+218 YRQNSWVV

-235 YRAEAASAY
+235 YRADAASAY

-253 SDWVKLDV
+253 SDWVVLDV
-261 ATGEETT
+261 TTGEETT
-268 DQILYN
+268 DRILYN
-274 TQTGE
+274 VLTGE
-279 QYTGFL
+279 QCTGFL

-311 RGLISTFDEQPSQY
+311 RGLIAAFDEQPSQY

-337 GHGYELYD
+337 DHGYELYD
-345 LETGAKT
+345 LETGTKT
-352 PLYDVDATD
+352 PLYDVNATD
-361 NTVAVYALDGSTACI
+361 NTVAVYALDGSLRVYSTDNGK
-376 PLMAQM
+376 L
-382 LADTT
+382 LTDTT
-387 GMDLEEARSSITVS
+387 VEPVEHQQRV
-401 TTAYALENFGLYD
+401 
-414 TTTRMLVVYEAPDYV
+414 RM
-429 KEELQKANV
+429 
-438 ELEQKPIGVD
+438 
-448 ALVFIVNE
+448 
-456 DNPVQALSQQQL
+456 
-468 RDIYAGKITNWKDVG
+468 
-483 GKDQEIV
+483 
-490 AFQRGE
+490 
-496 DSGSQTLFKKL
+496 
-507 LIQGGELMTPPSE
+507 
-520 LAPAAMGELVDSIAD
+520 
-535 YNNSANAIG
+535 
-544 FSVYYYIDQMY
+544 
-555 SKPGLRLLAVD
+555 
-566 GVTPSNDTLA
+566 SNY
-576 DGSYP
+576 G
-581 LCNDFYA
+581 
-588 VIHPDAAADSPERR
+588 
-602 LYDWLDT
+602 
-609 DAGQDCI
+609 
-616 KKSGYVA
+616 SGYVWLKLQDNDRYETTATRLYGPQGLVSDLTALQGKYSYVNYLTTDPNGRPMFYGSRSA
-623 VGPQTT
+623 VGSAYGNVCDVLDADGKVVLQGLASCAGYYSNSLNALPDHVFAAQRGFYVGWMDTSGNWLYCQSIFSSAT
-629 VTIVD
+629 ADDEPSYGY

>member
-9 GCGAVCAALALTLGC
+9 GCGALCAALALTLGC

-45 PTDDSG
+45 PTDDNG

-102 VTGTADYW
+102 ATGTADYW

-133 EVMSFEG
+133 EVLSFEG

-189 YSCTLCGDKLVFS
+189 YSCTVCGDKLVFS

-218 YQQNRWVV
+218 YQQNSWVV
-226 VQEKDGTPV
+226 VQEKDGTTV
-235 YRAEAASAY
+235 YCADAASAY
-244 RLFYDSDTL
+244 RLFYDSDPL
-253 SDWVKLDV
+253 SDWVVLDV
-261 ATGEETT
+261 TTGEETT
-268 DQILYN
+268 DRILYN
-274 TQTGE
+274 VLTGE
-279 QYTGFL
+279 QCTGFL

-337 GHGYELYD
+337 DHGYELYD
-345 LETGAKT
+345 LETGTKT
-352 PLYDVDATD
+352 PLYDVDAANSTI
-361 NTVAVYALDGSTACI
+361 AVYALDGSLRVYSKDNGKLLT
-376 PLMAQM
+376 
-382 LADTT
+382 DTT
-387 GMDLEEARSSITVS
+387 VEPVEHQQRVRMRNCGSGDVWLELQDNDRYE
-401 TTAYALENFGLYD
+401 TTATRLYGPQGLVSDLTALQGKYSYVNYLTTDPDGRPMFYGSRAAVGSAYGNVCDVLNADGNVVLQGLSSCTGYYSNS
-414 TTTRMLVVYEAPDYV
+414 LNALPDH
-429 KEELQKANV
+429 
-438 ELEQKPIGVD
+438 
-448 ALVFIVNE
+448 VF
-456 DNPVQALSQQQL
+456 A
-468 RDIYAGKITNWKDVG
+468 A
-483 GKDQEIV
+483 
-490 AFQRGE
+490 QRGFYVGWM
-496 DSGSQTLFKKL
+496 DTSGNWLYCQ
-507 LIQGGELMTPPSE
+507 
-520 LAPAAMGELVDSIAD
+520 SI
-535 YNNSANAIG
+535 
-544 FSVYYYIDQMY
+544 FS
-555 SKPGLRLLAVD
+555 S
-566 GVTPSNDTLA
+566 
-576 DGSYP
+576 
-581 LCNDFYA
+581 
-588 VIHPDAAADSPERR
+588 AAADDVPS
-602 LYDWLDT
+602 Y
-609 DAGQDCI
+609 
-616 KKSGYVA
+616 GY
-623 VGPQTT
+623 
-629 VTIVD
+629 

>member
-9 GCGAVCAALALTLGC
+9 GCGAVCTALALTLGC

-51 KPLYDPAVLND
+51 KPLYDPTVLND

-68 YCDSRSGSSTTILC
+68 YCDGRFGSSTTILC

-102 VTGTADYW
+102 ATGTADYW

-153 QESRLIDGGYVPE
+153 QESRLVDGGYVPE

-189 YSCTLCGDKLVFS
+189 YSCTVCGDKLVFS

-218 YQQNRWVV
+218 YRQNSWVV

-235 YRAEAASAY
+235 YRADAASAY

-253 SDWVKLDV
+253 SDWVVLDV
-261 ATGEETT
+261 TTGEETT
-268 DQILYN
+268 DRILYN
-274 TQTGE
+274 VLTGE
-279 QYTGFL
+279 QCTGFL

-311 RGLISTFDEQPSQY
+311 RGLIAAFDEQPSQY

-337 GHGYELYD
+337 DHGYELYD
-345 LETGAKT
+345 LETGTKT
-352 PLYDVDATD
+352 PLYDVNATD
-361 NTVAVYALDGSTACI
+361 NTVAVYALDGSLRVYSTDNGK
-376 PLMAQM
+376 L
-382 LADTT
+382 LTDTT
-387 GMDLEEARSSITVS
+387 VEPVEHQQRV
-401 TTAYALENFGLYD
+401 
-414 TTTRMLVVYEAPDYV
+414 RM
-429 KEELQKANV
+429 
-438 ELEQKPIGVD
+438 
-448 ALVFIVNE
+448 
-456 DNPVQALSQQQL
+456 
-468 RDIYAGKITNWKDVG
+468 
-483 GKDQEIV
+483 
-490 AFQRGE
+490 
-496 DSGSQTLFKKL
+496 
-507 LIQGGELMTPPSE
+507 
-520 LAPAAMGELVDSIAD
+520 
-535 YNNSANAIG
+535 
-544 FSVYYYIDQMY
+544 
-555 SKPGLRLLAVD
+555 
-566 GVTPSNDTLA
+566 SNY
-576 DGSYP
+576 G
-581 LCNDFYA
+581 
-588 VIHPDAAADSPERR
+588 
-602 LYDWLDT
+602 
-609 DAGQDCI
+609 
-616 KKSGYVA
+616 SGYVWLKLQDNDRYETTATRLYGPQGLVSDLTALQGKYSYVNYLTTDPDGRPMFYGSRSA
-623 VGPQTT
+623 VGSAYGNVCDVLDADGKVVLQGLASCAGYYSNSLNALPDHVFAAQRGFYVGWMDTSGNWLYCQSIFSSAT
-629 VTIVD
+629 ADDEPSYGY

>member
-9 GCGAVCAALALTLGC
+9 GCGAVCTALALTLGC

-62 SRLRVL
+62 SHLRVL

-87 HQSTRSENVSLVEDS
+87 HQSARSENVSLVEDS
-102 VTGTADYW
+102 ATGTADYW

-140 EQSAT
+140 EQNAT

-153 QESRLIDGGYVPE
+153 QESCLVDDGYVPE

-189 YSCTLCGDKLVFS
+189 YSCTVCGDKLVFS

-218 YQQNRWVV
+218 YQQNSWVV

-235 YRAEAASAY
+235 YRADAASAY

-253 SDWVKLDV
+253 SDWVELDV
-261 ATGEETT
+261 TTGEETT
-268 DQILYN
+268 DRILYN
-274 TQTGE
+274 VLTGE
-279 QYTGFL
+279 QCTGFL

-292 ASFSTSDGRYELR
+292 ASFSTGDGRYELR

-311 RGLISTFDEQPSQY
+311 RGLIAAFDEQPSQY

-337 GHGYELYD
+337 DHGYELYD

-361 NTVAVYALDGSTACI
+361 STIAVYALDGSLRVYSKDNGKLLT
-376 PLMAQM
+376 
-382 LADTT
+382 DTT
-387 GMDLEEARSSITVS
+387 VEPVEHQQRV
-401 TTAYALENFGLYD
+401 
-414 TTTRMLVVYEAPDYV
+414 RM
-429 KEELQKANV
+429 
-438 ELEQKPIGVD
+438 
-448 ALVFIVNE
+448 
-456 DNPVQALSQQQL
+456 
-468 RDIYAGKITNWKDVG
+468 
-483 GKDQEIV
+483 
-490 AFQRGE
+490 
-496 DSGSQTLFKKL
+496 
-507 LIQGGELMTPPSE
+507 
-520 LAPAAMGELVDSIAD
+520 
-535 YNNSANAIG
+535 
-544 FSVYYYIDQMY
+544 
-555 SKPGLRLLAVD
+555 
-566 GVTPSNDTLA
+566 SNC
-576 DGSYP
+576 G
-581 LCNDFYA
+581 
-588 VIHPDAAADSPERR
+588 
-602 LYDWLDT
+602 
-609 DAGQDCI
+609 
-616 KKSGYVA
+616 SGYVWLELQDNDRYETTA
-623 VGPQTT
+623 TRLYGPQGLVSDLTALQGKYNYINYLTT
-629 VTIVD
+629 APDGRPTFYGSRAAAGSAYGNVYDVLDADGKVVLQGLASCTGYYSNSLNALPDHVFAAQRGFYVGWMDTSGNWLYCQSIFSSATADDEPSYGY

>member
-51 KPLYDPAVLND
+51 KPLYDPTVLND

-68 YCDSRSGSSTTILC
+68 YCDGRFGSSTTILC

-102 VTGTADYW
+102 ATGTADYW

-153 QESRLIDGGYVPE
+153 QESRLVDGGYVPE

-189 YSCTLCGDKLVFS
+189 YSCTVCGDKLVFS

-218 YQQNRWVV
+218 YQQNSWVV
-226 VQEKDGTPV
+226 VQEKDGTTV

-244 RLFYDSDTL
+244 RLFYDNDTL
-253 SDWVKLDV
+253 SDWVELDV

-268 DQILYN
+268 DRILYN
-274 TQTGE
+274 VLTGE
-279 QYTGFL
+279 QCTGFL

-292 ASFSTSDGRYELR
+292 ASFSTGDGRYELR

-311 RGLISTFDEQPSQY
+311 RGLIAAFDEQPSQY

-337 GHGYELYD
+337 DHGYELYD

-361 NTVAVYALDGSTACI
+361 STIAVYALDGSLRVYSKDNGKLLT
-376 PLMAQM
+376 
-382 LADTT
+382 DTT
-387 GMDLEEARSSITVS
+387 VKPVEHQQRVRMSNCGTGYVWLELQDNDRYE
-401 TTAYALENFGLYD
+401 TTATRLYGPQGLVSDLTALQGKYSYVDYLTTDPDGSPMFCGSRAAAGSAYGNVYDVLDADGKVVLQGLSSCTGYYSNS
-414 TTTRMLVVYEAPDYV
+414 LNALPDH
-429 KEELQKANV
+429 
-438 ELEQKPIGVD
+438 
-448 ALVFIVNE
+448 VF
-456 DNPVQALSQQQL
+456 A
-468 RDIYAGKITNWKDVG
+468 A
-483 GKDQEIV
+483 
-490 AFQRGE
+490 QRGFYVGWM
-496 DSGSQTLFKKL
+496 DTSGNWLYCQSIFSSATADD
-507 LIQGGELMTPPSE
+507 EPS
-520 LAPAAMGELVDSIAD
+520 
-535 YNNSANAIG
+535 Y
-544 FSVYYYIDQMY
+544 
-555 SKPGLRLLAVD
+555 
-566 GVTPSNDTLA
+566 
-576 DGSYP
+576 
-581 LCNDFYA
+581 
-588 VIHPDAAADSPERR
+588 
-602 LYDWLDT
+602 
-609 DAGQDCI
+609 
-616 KKSGYVA
+616 GY
-623 VGPQTT
+623 
-629 VTIVD
+629 

>member
-9 GCGAVCAALALTLGC
+9 GCGAVCTALALTLGC

-45 PTDDSG
+45 PTDDNG

-87 HQSTRSENVSLVEDS
+87 HQSARSENVSLVEDS
-102 VTGTADYW
+102 ATGTADYW

-218 YQQNRWVV
+218 YRQNSWVV

-235 YRAEAASAY
+235 YRADAASAY

-253 SDWVKLDV
+253 SDWVVLDV
-261 ATGEETT
+261 TTGEETT
-268 DQILYN
+268 DRILYN
-274 TQTGE
+274 VLTGE
-279 QYTGFL
+279 QCTGFL

-311 RGLISTFDEQPSQY
+311 RGLIAAFDEQPSQY

-337 GHGYELYD
+337 DHGYELYD
-345 LETGAKT
+345 LETGTKT
-352 PLYDVDATD
+352 PLYDVNATD
-361 NTVAVYALDGSTACI
+361 NTVAVYALDGSLRVYSTDNGK
-376 PLMAQM
+376 L
-382 LADTT
+382 LTDTT
-387 GMDLEEARSSITVS
+387 VEPVEHQQRV
-401 TTAYALENFGLYD
+401 
-414 TTTRMLVVYEAPDYV
+414 RM
-429 KEELQKANV
+429 
-438 ELEQKPIGVD
+438 
-448 ALVFIVNE
+448 
-456 DNPVQALSQQQL
+456 
-468 RDIYAGKITNWKDVG
+468 
-483 GKDQEIV
+483 
-490 AFQRGE
+490 
-496 DSGSQTLFKKL
+496 
-507 LIQGGELMTPPSE
+507 
-520 LAPAAMGELVDSIAD
+520 
-535 YNNSANAIG
+535 
-544 FSVYYYIDQMY
+544 
-555 SKPGLRLLAVD
+555 
-566 GVTPSNDTLA
+566 SNY
-576 DGSYP
+576 G
-581 LCNDFYA
+581 
-588 VIHPDAAADSPERR
+588 
-602 LYDWLDT
+602 
-609 DAGQDCI
+609 
-616 KKSGYVA
+616 SGYVWLKLQDNDRYETTATRLYGPQGLVSDLTALQGKYSYVNYLTTDPDGRPMFYGSRSA
-623 VGPQTT
+623 VGSAYGNVCDVLDADGKVVLQGLASCAGYYSNSLNALPDHVFAAQRGFYVGWMDTSGNWLYCQST
-629 VTIVD
+629 FSSATADDEPSYGY

>member
-9 GCGAVCAALALTLGC
+9 GCGAVCTALALTLGC
-24 GCALLPPA
+24 GCTLLPPA
-32 TGVPGAASSAVSV
+32 TGVPDAASSAVSV

-51 KPLYDPAVLND
+51 KPLYDPTVLND

-68 YCDSRSGSSTTILC
+68 YCDGRFGSSTTILC

-102 VTGTADYW
+102 ATGTADYW

-133 EVMSFEG
+133 EVMAFEG

-153 QESRLIDGGYVPE
+153 QESRLVDGGYVPE

-189 YSCTLCGDKLVFS
+189 YSCTVYGDKLVFS

-218 YQQNRWVV
+218 YQQNSWVV

-235 YRAEAASAY
+235 YRADAASAY

-253 SDWVKLDV
+253 SDWVELYV

-274 TQTGE
+274 VLTGE
-279 QYTGFL
+279 QCTGFL

-292 ASFSTSDGRYELR
+292 ASFSTGDGRYELR

-311 RGLISTFDEQPSQY
+311 RGLIAAFDEQPSQY

-337 GHGYELYD
+337 DHGYELYD
-345 LETGAKT
+345 LETGTKT
-352 PLYDVDATD
+352 PLYDVNTTD
-361 NTVAVYALDGSTACI
+361 NTIAVYALDGSLRVYSKDNGKLLT
-376 PLMAQM
+376 
-382 LADTT
+382 DTT
-387 GMDLEEARSSITVS
+387 VEPVEHQQRV
-401 TTAYALENFGLYD
+401 
-414 TTTRMLVVYEAPDYV
+414 RM
-429 KEELQKANV
+429 
-438 ELEQKPIGVD
+438 
-448 ALVFIVNE
+448 
-456 DNPVQALSQQQL
+456 
-468 RDIYAGKITNWKDVG
+468 
-483 GKDQEIV
+483 
-490 AFQRGE
+490 
-496 DSGSQTLFKKL
+496 
-507 LIQGGELMTPPSE
+507 
-520 LAPAAMGELVDSIAD
+520 
-535 YNNSANAIG
+535 
-544 FSVYYYIDQMY
+544 
-555 SKPGLRLLAVD
+555 
-566 GVTPSNDTLA
+566 SNC
-576 DGSYP
+576 G
-581 LCNDFYA
+581 
-588 VIHPDAAADSPERR
+588 
-602 LYDWLDT
+602 
-609 DAGQDCI
+609 
-616 KKSGYVA
+616 SGYVWLKLQDNDRYETTATRLYGPQGLVSDLTALQGKYSYVNYLTTDPDGRPMFYGSRSA
-623 VGPQTT
+623 VGSAYGNVCDVLDADGKVVLQGLASCAGYYSNSLNALPDHVFAAQRGFYVGWMDTSGNWLYCQSIFSSAT
-629 VTIVD
+629 ADDEPSYGY

>member
-62 SRLRVL
+62 GRLRAL
-68 YCDSRSGSSTTILC
+68 YSYGRSGSSTTILC

-87 HQSTRSENVSLVEDS
+87 HQSIRSENVSLVEDS
-102 VTGTADYW
+102 ATGIADYW

-133 EVMSFEG
+133 EVMAFEG
-140 EQSAT
+140 EQNAT
-145 LQNGLLVL
+145 LQSGLLVL

-189 YSCTLCGDKLVFS
+189 YSCIVSGDKLVFS

-218 YQQNRWVV
+218 YRQHSWVV
-226 VQEKDGTPV
+226 VQEKDGTTV

-253 SDWVKLDV
+253 SDWVELDV
-261 ATGEETT
+261 AAGEETT

-274 TQTGE
+274 TLTGE
-279 QYTGFL
+279 QCTGFL

-311 RGLISTFDEQPSQY
+311 RGLIAAFDEQPSQY

-337 GHGYELYD
+337 DHGYELYD
-345 LETGAKT
+345 LETGTKT

-361 NTVAVYALDGSTACI
+361 NTIAVYALDGSLRVYSKDNGKLLT
-376 PLMAQM
+376 
-382 LADTT
+382 DTT
-387 GMDLEEARSSITVS
+387 VEPVEHQQRV
-401 TTAYALENFGLYD
+401 
-414 TTTRMLVVYEAPDYV
+414 RM
-429 KEELQKANV
+429 
-438 ELEQKPIGVD
+438 
-448 ALVFIVNE
+448 
-456 DNPVQALSQQQL
+456 
-468 RDIYAGKITNWKDVG
+468 
-483 GKDQEIV
+483 
-490 AFQRGE
+490 
-496 DSGSQTLFKKL
+496 
-507 LIQGGELMTPPSE
+507 
-520 LAPAAMGELVDSIAD
+520 
-535 YNNSANAIG
+535 
-544 FSVYYYIDQMY
+544 
-555 SKPGLRLLAVD
+555 
-566 GVTPSNDTLA
+566 SNC
-576 DGSYP
+576 G
-581 LCNDFYA
+581 
-588 VIHPDAAADSPERR
+588 
-602 LYDWLDT
+602 
-609 DAGQDCI
+609 
-616 KKSGYVA
+616 SGYVWLKLQDNDRYETTATRLYGPQGLVSDLTALQGKYSYVNYLTTDPDGRPMFYGSRSA
-623 VGPQTT
+623 VGSAYGNVCDVLDADGKVVLQGLASCAGYYSNSLNALPDHVFAAQRGFYVGWMDTSGNWLYCQSIFSSAT
-629 VTIVD
+629 ADDEPNYGY

>member
-62 SRLRVL
+62 DRLRVL
-68 YCDSRSGSSTTILC
+68 YCYDRAGSSTTILC

-87 HQSTRSENVSLVEDS
+87 HQSARSENVSLVEDS
-102 VTGTADYW
+102 ATGTADYW

-133 EVMSFEG
+133 EVLSFEG

-175 DLATGAALP
+175 DLATGAALS

-218 YQQNRWVV
+218 YQQNSWVV
-226 VQEKDGTPV
+226 MQEKDGTPV

-253 SDWVKLDV
+253 SDWVVLDV
-261 ATGEETT
+261 TTGEETT
-268 DQILYN
+268 DRILYN
-274 TQTGE
+274 VLTGE
-279 QYTGFL
+279 QCTGFL

-292 ASFSTSDGRYELR
+292 ASFSTGDGRYELR

-311 RGLISTFDEQPSQY
+311 RGLIAAFDEQPSQY

-337 GHGYELYD
+337 DHGYELYD
-345 LETGAKT
+345 LETGTKT
-352 PLYDVDATD
+352 PLYDVNATD
-361 NTVAVYALDGSTACI
+361 NTVAVYALDGSLRVYSKDNGKLLT
-376 PLMAQM
+376 
-382 LADTT
+382 DTT
-387 GMDLEEARSSITVS
+387 VEPVEHQQRV
-401 TTAYALENFGLYD
+401 
-414 TTTRMLVVYEAPDYV
+414 RM
-429 KEELQKANV
+429 
-438 ELEQKPIGVD
+438 
-448 ALVFIVNE
+448 
-456 DNPVQALSQQQL
+456 
-468 RDIYAGKITNWKDVG
+468 
-483 GKDQEIV
+483 
-490 AFQRGE
+490 
-496 DSGSQTLFKKL
+496 
-507 LIQGGELMTPPSE
+507 
-520 LAPAAMGELVDSIAD
+520 
-535 YNNSANAIG
+535 
-544 FSVYYYIDQMY
+544 
-555 SKPGLRLLAVD
+555 
-566 GVTPSNDTLA
+566 SNY
-576 DGSYP
+576 G
-581 LCNDFYA
+581 
-588 VIHPDAAADSPERR
+588 
-602 LYDWLDT
+602 
-609 DAGQDCI
+609 
-616 KKSGYVA
+616 SGYVWLKLQDNDRYETTA
-623 VGPQTT
+623 TRLYGPQGLVSDLTALQGKYSYINYLTT
-629 VTIVD
+629 DPDGRPMFYGSRDAAGSAYGSVYDVLDADGKVVLQGLASCTGYYSNSLNALPDHVFAAQRGFYVGWMDTSGNWLYCQSIFSSATADDEPSYGY

>member
-62 SRLRVL
+62 DRLRVL
-68 YCDSRSGSSTTILC
+68 YCYDRAGSSTTILC

-87 HQSTRSENVSLVEDS
+87 HQAARSENVSLVEDS
-102 VTGTADYW
+102 ATSIADYW

-189 YSCTLCGDKLVFS
+189 YSCTVCGDKLVFS
-202 CYARPEGLDD
+202 CYVRPEGLDD

-218 YQQNRWVV
+218 YQQNSWVV

-235 YRAEAASAY
+235 YRADAASAY

-261 ATGEETT
+261 TTGEETT
-268 DQILYN
+268 DRILYN
-274 TQTGE
+274 VLTGE
-279 QYTGFL
+279 QCTGFL

-311 RGLISTFDEQPSQY
+311 RGLIAAFDEQPSQY

-337 GHGYELYD
+337 DHGYELYD
-345 LETGAKT
+345 LETGTKT
-352 PLYDVDATD
+352 PLYDVNATD
-361 NTVAVYALDGSTACI
+361 NTVAVYALDGSLRVYSTDNGK
-376 PLMAQM
+376 L
-382 LADTT
+382 LTDTT
-387 GMDLEEARSSITVS
+387 VEPVEHQQRV
-401 TTAYALENFGLYD
+401 
-414 TTTRMLVVYEAPDYV
+414 RM
-429 KEELQKANV
+429 
-438 ELEQKPIGVD
+438 
-448 ALVFIVNE
+448 
-456 DNPVQALSQQQL
+456 
-468 RDIYAGKITNWKDVG
+468 
-483 GKDQEIV
+483 
-490 AFQRGE
+490 
-496 DSGSQTLFKKL
+496 
-507 LIQGGELMTPPSE
+507 
-520 LAPAAMGELVDSIAD
+520 
-535 YNNSANAIG
+535 
-544 FSVYYYIDQMY
+544 
-555 SKPGLRLLAVD
+555 
-566 GVTPSNDTLA
+566 SNY
-576 DGSYP
+576 G
-581 LCNDFYA
+581 
-588 VIHPDAAADSPERR
+588 
-602 LYDWLDT
+602 
-609 DAGQDCI
+609 
-616 KKSGYVA
+616 SGYVWLELQDNDRYETTA
-623 VGPQTT
+623 TRLYGPQGLVSDLTALQGKYSYVNYLTT
-629 VTIVD
+629 DPDGRPMFYGSRAAAGSAYGNVYDVLDADGKVVLQGLSSCTGYYSNSLNALPDHVFAAQRGFYVGWMDTSGNWLYCQSIFSSATADDEPSYGY

>member
-9 GCGAVCAALALTLGC
+9 GCGAVCTALALTLGC

-45 PTDDSG
+45 PTDDNG

-87 HQSTRSENVSLVEDS
+87 HQSARSENVSLVEDS
-102 VTGTADYW
+102 ATGTADYW

-175 DLATGAALP
+175 DLATGAALS

-218 YQQNRWVV
+218 YRQNSWVV

-235 YRAEAASAY
+235 YRADAASAY

-253 SDWVKLDV
+253 SDWVVLDV
-261 ATGEETT
+261 TTGEETT
-268 DQILYN
+268 DRILYN
-274 TQTGE
+274 VLTGE
-279 QYTGFL
+279 QCTGFL

-311 RGLISTFDEQPSQY
+311 RGLIAAFDEQPSQY

-337 GHGYELYD
+337 DHGYELYD
-345 LETGAKT
+345 LETGTKT
-352 PLYDVDATD
+352 PLYDVNATD
-361 NTVAVYALDGSTACI
+361 NTVAVYALDGSLRVYSTDNGK
-376 PLMAQM
+376 L
-382 LADTT
+382 LTDTT
-387 GMDLEEARSSITVS
+387 VEPVEHQQRV
-401 TTAYALENFGLYD
+401 
-414 TTTRMLVVYEAPDYV
+414 RM
-429 KEELQKANV
+429 
-438 ELEQKPIGVD
+438 
-448 ALVFIVNE
+448 
-456 DNPVQALSQQQL
+456 
-468 RDIYAGKITNWKDVG
+468 
-483 GKDQEIV
+483 
-490 AFQRGE
+490 
-496 DSGSQTLFKKL
+496 
-507 LIQGGELMTPPSE
+507 
-520 LAPAAMGELVDSIAD
+520 
-535 YNNSANAIG
+535 
-544 FSVYYYIDQMY
+544 
-555 SKPGLRLLAVD
+555 
-566 GVTPSNDTLA
+566 SNY
-576 DGSYP
+576 G
-581 LCNDFYA
+581 
-588 VIHPDAAADSPERR
+588 
-602 LYDWLDT
+602 
-609 DAGQDCI
+609 
-616 KKSGYVA
+616 SGYVWLKLQDNDRYETTA
-623 VGPQTT
+623 TRLYGPQGLVSDLTALQGKYSYVDYLTT
-629 VTIVD
+629 DPDGSPMFCGSRAAAGSAYGNVYDVLDADGKVVLQGLSSCTGYYSNSLNALPDHVFAAQRGFYVGWMDTSGNWLYCQSIFSSATADDVPSYGY

>member
-9 GCGAVCAALALTLGC
+9 GCGAVCTALALTLGC
-24 GCALLPPA
+24 GCTLLPPA

-45 PTDDSG
+45 PTDDNG

-62 SRLRVL
+62 GRLRVL
-68 YCDSRSGSSTTILC
+68 YYYGRSGSSTTILC

-87 HQSTRSENVSLVEDS
+87 HQSARSENVSLVEDS
-102 VTGTADYW
+102 ATGTADYW

-218 YQQNRWVV
+218 YQQNSWVV
-226 VQEKDGTPV
+226 MQEKDGTPV
-235 YRAEAASAY
+235 YRADAASAY

-253 SDWVKLDV
+253 SDWVVLDV
-261 ATGEETT
+261 TTGEETT
-268 DQILYN
+268 DRILYN
-274 TQTGE
+274 VLTGE
-279 QYTGFL
+279 QCTGFL

-311 RGLISTFDEQPSQY
+311 RGLIAAFDEQPSQY

-337 GHGYELYD
+337 DHGYELYD
-345 LETGAKT
+345 LETGTKT
-352 PLYDVDATD
+352 PLYDVNATD
-361 NTVAVYALDGSTACI
+361 NTVAVYALDGSLRVYSTDNGK
-376 PLMAQM
+376 L
-382 LADTT
+382 LTDTT
-387 GMDLEEARSSITVS
+387 VEPVEHQQRVRMSNCGNGYVWLKLQDNDRYE
-401 TTAYALENFGLYD
+401 TTATRLYGPQGLVSDLTALQGKYSYVNYLTTDPDGRPMFYGSRAAAGSAYGNVCDVLDADGKVVLHGLSSCTGYYSNS
-414 TTTRMLVVYEAPDYV
+414 LNALPDH
-429 KEELQKANV
+429 
-438 ELEQKPIGVD
+438 
-448 ALVFIVNE
+448 VF
-456 DNPVQALSQQQL
+456 A
-468 RDIYAGKITNWKDVG
+468 A
-483 GKDQEIV
+483 
-490 AFQRGE
+490 QRGFYVGWM
-496 DSGSQTLFKKL
+496 DTSGNWLYCQSIFSSATADDV
-507 LIQGGELMTPPSE
+507 PS
-520 LAPAAMGELVDSIAD
+520 
-535 YNNSANAIG
+535 Y
-544 FSVYYYIDQMY
+544 
-555 SKPGLRLLAVD
+555 
-566 GVTPSNDTLA
+566 
-576 DGSYP
+576 
-581 LCNDFYA
+581 
-588 VIHPDAAADSPERR
+588 
-602 LYDWLDT
+602 
-609 DAGQDCI
+609 
-616 KKSGYVA
+616 GY
-623 VGPQTT
+623 
-629 VTIVD
+629 

>member
-9 GCGAVCAALALTLGC
+9 GCGAVCTALALTLGC

-62 SRLRVL
+62 DRLRVL
-68 YCDSRSGSSTTILC
+68 YCYDRAGSSTTILC

-87 HQSTRSENVSLVEDS
+87 HQSARSENVSLVEDS
-102 VTGTADYW
+102 ATGTADYW

-218 YQQNRWVV
+218 YQQNSWVV
-226 VQEKDGTPV
+226 MQEKDGTPV

-253 SDWVKLDV
+253 SDWVVLDV
-261 ATGEETT
+261 TTGEETT
-268 DQILYN
+268 DRILYN
-274 TQTGE
+274 VLTGE
-279 QYTGFL
+279 QCTGFL

-292 ASFSTSDGRYELR
+292 ASFSTGDGRYELR

-311 RGLISTFDEQPSQY
+311 RGLIAAFDEQPSQY

-337 GHGYELYD
+337 DHGYELYD
-345 LETGAKT
+345 LETGTKT
-352 PLYDVDATD
+352 PLYDVNATD
-361 NTVAVYALDGSTACI
+361 NTVAVYALDGSLRVYSTDNGK
-376 PLMAQM
+376 L
-382 LADTT
+382 LTDTT
-387 GMDLEEARSSITVS
+387 VEPVEHQQRVRMSNCGNGYVWLKLQDNDRYE
-401 TTAYALENFGLYD
+401 TTATRLYGPQGLVSDLTALQGKYSYVTYLTTDPDGRPMFYGSRAAAGSAYGNVCDVLDADGKVVLQGLSSCTGYYSNS
-414 TTTRMLVVYEAPDYV
+414 LNALPDH
-429 KEELQKANV
+429 
-438 ELEQKPIGVD
+438 
-448 ALVFIVNE
+448 VF
-456 DNPVQALSQQQL
+456 A
-468 RDIYAGKITNWKDVG
+468 A
-483 GKDQEIV
+483 
-490 AFQRGE
+490 QRGFYVGWM
-496 DSGSQTLFKKL
+496 DTSGNWLYCQSIFSSATADDV
-507 LIQGGELMTPPSE
+507 PS
-520 LAPAAMGELVDSIAD
+520 
-535 YNNSANAIG
+535 Y
-544 FSVYYYIDQMY
+544 
-555 SKPGLRLLAVD
+555 
-566 GVTPSNDTLA
+566 
-576 DGSYP
+576 
-581 LCNDFYA
+581 
-588 VIHPDAAADSPERR
+588 
-602 LYDWLDT
+602 
-609 DAGQDCI
+609 
-616 KKSGYVA
+616 GY
-623 VGPQTT
+623 
-629 VTIVD
+629 

>member
-62 SRLRVL
+62 DRLRVL
-68 YCDSRSGSSTTILC
+68 YCYDRAGSSTTILC

-87 HQSTRSENVSLVEDS
+87 HQSARSENVSLVQDS
-102 VTGTADYW
+102 ATGTADYW

-133 EVMSFEG
+133 EVLSFEG

-189 YSCTLCGDKLVFS
+189 YSCTVCGDKLVFS

-218 YQQNRWVV
+218 YQQNSWVV

-235 YRAEAASAY
+235 YRADAASAY

-253 SDWVKLDV
+253 SDWVELDV
-261 ATGEETT
+261 TTGEETT
-268 DQILYN
+268 DRILYN
-274 TQTGE
+274 VLTGE
-279 QYTGFL
+279 QCTGFL

-292 ASFSTSDGRYELR
+292 ASFSTGDGRYELR

-311 RGLISTFDEQPSQY
+311 RGLIAAFDEQPSQY

-337 GHGYELYD
+337 DHGYELYD
-345 LETGAKT
+345 LETGTKT
-352 PLYDVDATD
+352 PLYDVNATD
-361 NTVAVYALDGSTACI
+361 NTVAVYALDGSLRVYSTDNGK
-376 PLMAQM
+376 L
-382 LADTT
+382 LTDTT
-387 GMDLEEARSSITVS
+387 VEPVEHQQRV
-401 TTAYALENFGLYD
+401 
-414 TTTRMLVVYEAPDYV
+414 RM
-429 KEELQKANV
+429 
-438 ELEQKPIGVD
+438 
-448 ALVFIVNE
+448 
-456 DNPVQALSQQQL
+456 
-468 RDIYAGKITNWKDVG
+468 
-483 GKDQEIV
+483 
-490 AFQRGE
+490 
-496 DSGSQTLFKKL
+496 
-507 LIQGGELMTPPSE
+507 
-520 LAPAAMGELVDSIAD
+520 
-535 YNNSANAIG
+535 
-544 FSVYYYIDQMY
+544 
-555 SKPGLRLLAVD
+555 
-566 GVTPSNDTLA
+566 SNC
-576 DGSYP
+576 G
-581 LCNDFYA
+581 
-588 VIHPDAAADSPERR
+588 
-602 LYDWLDT
+602 
-609 DAGQDCI
+609 
-616 KKSGYVA
+616 SGYVWLELQDNDRYETTATRLYGPQGLVSDLTALQGKYSYVNYLTTDPDGRPMFYGSRSA
-623 VGPQTT
+623 VGSAYGNVYDVLDADGKVVLQGLASCAGYYSNSLNALPDHVFAAQRGFYVGWMDTSGNWLYCQSIFSSAT
-629 VTIVD
+629 ADDEPSYGY

>member
-9 GCGAVCAALALTLGC
+9 GCGAVCTALALTLGC

-62 SRLRVL
+62 GRLRVL
-68 YCDSRSGSSTTILC
+68 YCDGRSGSSTTILC

-87 HQSTRSENVSLVEDS
+87 HQSTRSENVSLVQDS
-102 VTGTADYW
+102 TTGTADYW

-133 EVMSFEG
+133 EVMAFEG

-189 YSCTLCGDKLVFS
+189 YGCTLCGDKLVFS

-218 YQQNRWVV
+218 YQQNSWVV

-235 YRAEAASAY
+235 YRADAASAY

-253 SDWVKLDV
+253 SDWVELDV

-268 DQILYN
+268 DRILYN
-274 TQTGE
+274 VLTGE
-279 QYTGFL
+279 QCTGFL

-292 ASFSTSDGRYELR
+292 VSFSTGDGRYELR

-311 RGLISTFDEQPSQY
+311 RGLIATFDEQPSQY

-337 GHGYELYD
+337 DHGYELYD
-345 LETGAKT
+345 LETGTKT
-352 PLYDVDATD
+352 PLYDVNTTD
-361 NTVAVYALDGSTACI
+361 NTIAVYALDGSLRVYSKDNGKLLTE
-376 PLMAQM
+376 
-382 LADTT
+382 TT
-387 GMDLEEARSSITVS
+387 VEPVEHQQRVRMSNCGSGYVWLKLQDNDRYE
-401 TTAYALENFGLYD
+401 TTATRLYGPQGLVSDLTALQGKYSYVNYLTTDPDGRPMFYGSRAAAGSAYGNVCDVLDADGKVVLQGLASCAGYYSNS
-414 TTTRMLVVYEAPDYV
+414 LNALPDH
-429 KEELQKANV
+429 
-438 ELEQKPIGVD
+438 
-448 ALVFIVNE
+448 VF
-456 DNPVQALSQQQL
+456 A
-468 RDIYAGKITNWKDVG
+468 A
-483 GKDQEIV
+483 
-490 AFQRGE
+490 QRGFYVGWM
-496 DSGSQTLFKKL
+496 DTSGNWLYCQ
-507 LIQGGELMTPPSE
+507 
-520 LAPAAMGELVDSIAD
+520 SI
-535 YNNSANAIG
+535 
-544 FSVYYYIDQMY
+544 FS
-555 SKPGLRLLAVD
+555 S
-566 GVTPSNDTLA
+566 
-576 DGSYP
+576 
-581 LCNDFYA
+581 
-588 VIHPDAAADSPERR
+588 AAADDEPS
-602 LYDWLDT
+602 Y
-609 DAGQDCI
+609 
-616 KKSGYVA
+616 GY
-623 VGPQTT
+623 
-629 VTIVD
+629 